1 MTQIASKLPS
11 EVKPRMVNCDLG
23 HSCSWP
29 MVVYVHTKPHRVNFI
44 KISHANN
51 IKNNILQ
58 VVHNKI
64 LKAHDL
70 KVLHLYSRHFFNFL
84 ITDATY
90 ICEIIY
96 VLV

>member
-1 MTQIASKLPS
+1 ML
-11 EVKPRMVNCDLG
+11 L
-23 HSCSWP
+23 
-29 MVVYVHTKPHRVNFI
+29 HTKPYRVNFI

-70 KVLHLYSRHFFNFL
+70 KEE
-84 ITDATY
+84 T
-90 ICEIIY
+90 
-96 VLV
+96 